1 MTAADERGPSYD
13 VVIVG
18 AGASACG
25 LLYGI
30 LRRHTIVSSSSGAD
44 KAENENERKQQA
56 APVQPLPFTIAIL
69 DRGGSS
75 SSSSS
80 SSSNMYRSK
89 PSDWFR
95 ASHSSGEGGTANRT
109 PTLLQTTP
117 QVGLGNRIVEVPIGD
132 GLGGSTNINAC
143 LVAAPSQHDFDDWPD
158 DFSGSKMVDAVNH
171 ISRVMR
177 NNDAIELTTFNEA
190 NNNNNCGGATP
201 TMSSL
206 DPAQFPSKVDR
217 VATASRT
224 ARNDDLHM
232 RVNYFDGLIRP
243 LLDEYPQLH
252 QYVTFLEGFDVQRIL
267 LEEGRNEKDNNISCR
282 AAGVE
287 CNVVT
292 GRTVRIRARKELILC
307 AGAIMSPA
315 LLMVSGIGP
324 HDVLSNQGI
333 PLPPKIN
340 TSPPGWNMVGKGL
353 TDHIVLPRAFLTL
366 PGKWCGKS
374 VSGIQSWENA
384 MDEQSLYQLA
394 ITDGLCSTQLI
405 PHFVA
410 AFFRRRGSGIPRDE
424 QKDRYQACNG
434 IVDTAWAITFGI
446 VRFIL
451 QLLLVWTPLG
461 LIAKHCTGTINI
473 CLLNPVS
480 KGYVTIQ
487 KRMKCGSPPA
497 RLEEFNIVVDPGY
510 LSAARDMKAIE
521 QGWQLSEMIRAKHF
535 ASCLEILPSFAY
547 RHLYPLAKRFLH
559 FFCFGT
565 KQKDWI
571 FQFASDFSC
580 PYFHWN
586 GTCAMG
592 KKASASV
599 VNSRL
604 EVSGING
611 LRICDA
617 SVFPSNVSCPPAL
630 VCTSL
635 GYVASNLVAGSAG
648 CRKGPEE
655 ISTLETK
662 ME

>member
-1 MTAADERGPSYD
+1 MTTASDEQGPSYD
-13 VVIVG
+13 LVIVG

-30 LRRHTIVSSSSGAD
+30 LRRHSIASS
-44 KAENENERKQQA
+44 
-56 APVQPLPFTIAIL
+56 PPLPFTIAVL
-69 DRGGSS
+69 DRGASASS
-75 SSSSS
+75 
-80 SSSNMYRSK
+80 YRSK

-95 ASHSSGEGGTANRT
+95 ASHSSGDGTAANRT

-117 QVGLGNRIVEVPIGD
+117 QVGLGNRFVDVPIGD

-143 LVAAPSQHDFDDWPD
+143 LVAAPSRRDFDDWPEE
-158 DFSGSKMVDAVNH
+158 FSDSKMVDAANH

-190 NNNNNCGGATP
+190 NDICEGATP

-206 DPAQFPSKVDR
+206 DPAQFPSTVDR
-217 VATASRT
+217 VATASRK
-224 ARNDDLHM
+224 AGGDDLHT

-252 QYVTFLEGFDVQRIL
+252 QCVTFLEGFDVQRIL
-267 LEEGRNEKDNNISCR
+267 LEEERNEKDNSISCR

-292 GRTVRIRARKELILC
+292 GGTVRIRARKELILC

-324 HDVLSNQGI
+324 QDSLSNEGI
-333 PLPPKIN
+333 SPPLNIATP
-340 TSPPGWNMVGKGL
+340 PPGWNAVGKGL
-353 TDHIVLPRAFLTL
+353 TDHVVLPRAFLTL
-366 PGKWCGKS
+366 PGKWRSKS
-374 VSGIQSWENA
+374 VSGIQSWDNA
-384 MDEQSLYQLA
+384 TCVDEQSLYQLT
-394 ITDGLCSTQLI
+394 ITDGMCSTQLI

-410 AFFRRRGSGIPRDE
+410 AFFCRCASEVPSDERKNRFRAWKGIGDM
-424 QKDRYQACNG
+424 G
-434 IVDTAWAITFGI
+434 WAIIFGI

-451 QLLLVWTPLG
+451 HLLLVWTPLG
-461 LIAKHCTGTINI
+461 LIAKHCTATINI
-473 CLLNPVS
+473 SLLNPVS
-480 KGYVTIQ
+480 KGCVTIHR
-487 KRMKCGSPPA
+487 RMKCGRSPA
-497 RLEEFNIVVDPGY
+497 RLEEFNIVVDPCY
-510 LSAARDMKAIE
+510 LKAARDMKAIE
-521 QGWQLSEMIRAKHF
+521 QGWQLSEMVRAKHF
-535 ASCLEILPSFAY
+535 ASCLEILPNFV
-547 RHLYPLAKRFLH
+547 YPLAKRLSDLFY
-559 FFCFGT
+559 FET
-565 KQKDWI
+565 KQKDCWI

-592 KKASASV
+592 GKAGASV

-617 SVFPSNVSCPPAL
+617 SVFTSNVSCPPAL
-630 VCTSL
+630 TCTCL
-635 GYVASNLVAGSAG
+635 GYVASKFIHSELQ
-648 CRKGPEE
+648 
-655 ISTLETK
+655 
-662 ME
+662 